1 MPQEDW
7 FKEWFDTSYYHKLYK
22 HRDERDA
29 QLLLD
34 NILDFLQPKHSANIL
49 DLACGRGR
57 HSTYLHAKGFN
68 VFGLDL
74 SPQSI
79 AYAKK
84 YHRAKQFKVQD
95 MRNNF
100 GENQYDYIFNL
111 FTSFGYFN
119 CNSQHLAAIK
129 NMAAALRSGGVLVLD
144 FMNAQ
149 KVSKGLVPDEKLK
162 ADDVIFDI
170 KRYVAD
176 DKIVKEINFTD
187 SGNTF
192 QFKEEVALLNL
203 SDFESFYK
211 EAGLELFN
219 TFGDFHLN
227 PFSLE
232 NSDRLI
238 TMARKI

>member
-1 MPQEDW
+1 MSQEDW
-7 FKEWFDTSYYHKLYK
+7 FKSWFNTTYYHKLYK

-34 NILDFLQPKHSANIL
+34 NILDFLQPLPKANIL

-74 SPQSI
+74 SPESI

-84 YHRAKQFKVQD
+84 HHSANSFNVQD

-119 CNSQHLAAIK
+119 SSSQHLTAVK
-129 NMAAALRSGGVLVLD
+129 NIASALQPDGVLVLD

-149 KVSKGLVPDEKLK
+149 KVSQGLVPDEKII
-162 ADDVIFDI
+162 ADDITFNI
-170 KRYVAD
+170 TRYVVD
-176 DKIVKEINFTD
+176 DKIVKEINFSD
-187 SGNTF
+187 NGKAF
-192 QFKEEVALLNL
+192 QFKEEVALLTIE
-203 SDFESFYK
+203 DFKNFYK
-211 EAGLELFN
+211 ESGLELFS

-227 PFSLE
+227 PFSPE